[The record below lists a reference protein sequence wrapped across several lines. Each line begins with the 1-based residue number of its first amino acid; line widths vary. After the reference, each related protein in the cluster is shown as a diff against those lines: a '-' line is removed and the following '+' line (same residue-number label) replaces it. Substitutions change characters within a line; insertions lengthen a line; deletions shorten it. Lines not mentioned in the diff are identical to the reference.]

1 MKKLLTAALL
11 LLGLGQSA
19 TAQEVY
25 NEVLAKAE
33 AVVNDPKSDEVSL
46 KIAHFKSTALRY
58 LRTTA
63 LQKNED
69 VTTFFLDTQ
78 AYYMSDFLGRFF
90 ADLARHQN
98 DSETDRKATVLRYV
112 NASVGNPLF
121 EDVDEET
128 AEIFIED
135 KGNLT
140 PFSLNTNWEKACQ
153 ALDYLKEEGKL

>member
-1 MKKLLTAALL
+1 M
-11 LLGLGQSA
+11 GLSQGVA
-19 TAQEVY
+19 AQEIY
-25 NEVLAKAE
+25 NEVLTKAE
-33 AVVNDPKSDEVSL
+33 AVVNDPKADEVSL
-46 KIAHFKSTALRY
+46 KVAHFKSTALRY
-58 LRTTA
+58 LRSTA

-90 ADLARHQN
+90 ADLTRHQN
-98 DSETDRKATVLRYV
+98 DSEDDRRATILHYI

-121 EDVDEET
+121 KDVDEET